1 MSTQAC
7 DGMSVEVCTAAGVAS
22 TPPSSAEWVG
32 VGAMR
37 RATRRTTTRLTPPG
51 VDVRVRGLVDTPSWV
66 YRRRLTGR
74 LWSTAS
80 CLAAPLTHSH
90 AQLGIPE
97 TAHGPTLE
105 YRQLPHGSSTLS
117 PLEVSG
123 TMPAARHR
131 RCASSSGT
139 SCTTA
144 SCSSAA
150 TAATRSLT
158 RSVHSTCNEKTMDF
172 SKGRTGF

>member
-1 MSTQAC
+1 MHSSWRC
-7 DGMSVEVCTAAGVAS
+7 INPPVECGVGGSGSDATSHTTDHNS
-22 TPPSSAEWVG
+22 TP
-32 VGAMR
+32 
-37 RATRRTTTRLTPPG
+37 PPG